1 MAESS
6 RRSIDLYKD
15 LSSATKNFVTEICIS
30 QSSDPTDIY
39 ATRVHGRKA
48 VLENPVKESRQ
59 KKERLERKAKQKAH
73 QERKRLGVVGKREAR
88 EKALWKLDEHQAKF
102 SIFLPLHHLWMG
114 YMSELLGLNQRS
126 TSTGVPTSKDMPSA
140 SSMHAK
146 LLKADLNGSLI
157 SGGPIYLCDGILGL
171 WLFKVRRSKNPCL
184 FGSSGIVIHE
194 SENAFKVVTKEDQVK
209 LIPKANTVFVFA
221 IPLFS
226 TLPSIHDASIPLLIP
241 SAEES
246 KDTVLNRPYIEFELY
261 GNQFRFRSADRAGRK
276 FKHKETVE
284 L

>member
-15 LSSATKNFVTEICIS
+15 LASATKNNRLRISSTSPPFTPTFVTSSLS

-39 ATRVHGRKA
+39 ATRVHGRKV

-73 QERKRLGVVGKREAR
+73 KERKRLGVVGKREAR
-88 EKALWKLDEHQAKF
+88 EKALWKLDEHQTKF
-102 SIFLPLHHLWMG
+102 NIFLPLHHLWMG

-126 TSTGVPTSKDMPSA
+126 TSSGVPTMKDMPSTG
-140 SSMHAK
+140 SMHAK

-157 SGGPIYLCDGILGL
+157 S
-171 WLFKVRRSKNPCL
+171 VRRSKNPCL
-184 FGSSGIVIHE
+184 LGLSGIVIHE

-209 LIPKANTVFVFA
+209 LIPKANAVFVFA
-221 IPLFS
+221 VPLFS
-226 TLPSIHDASIPLLIP
+226 TLPSIHDASMPLLIP

-246 KDTVLNRPYIEFELY
+246 KDTVLNQPYIEFELY